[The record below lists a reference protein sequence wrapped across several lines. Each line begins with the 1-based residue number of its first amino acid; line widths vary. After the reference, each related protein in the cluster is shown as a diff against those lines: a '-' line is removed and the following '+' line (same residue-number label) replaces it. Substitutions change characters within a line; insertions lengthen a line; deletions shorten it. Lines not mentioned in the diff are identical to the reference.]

1 MIGRTT
7 LMAPVAAT
15 LGLGFVLAGCATD
28 EAPPVKTSYS
38 LGRGTVS
45 YDELRRASE
54 QCAVDGGKIQA
65 KQDGGDPAQLSNY
78 SCEISKGKQR
88 P

>member
-7 LMAPVAAT
+7 
-15 LGLGFVLAGCATD
+15 VLAIVGFGSILTACASD
-28 EAPPVKTSYS
+28 AAPAKTSYS
-38 LGRGTVS
+38 LGRGVVS
-45 YDELRRASE
+45 YDELRRASDK
-54 QCAVDGGKIQA
+54 CVADGGKIEA

-78 SCEISKGKQR
+78 TCVISKGKQR

>member
-1 MIGRTT
+1 VIARTAI
-7 LMAPVAAT
+7 LALV
-15 LGLGFVLAGCATD
+15 GLGFATAGCATD
-28 EAPPVKTSYS
+28 DVAPAKSSYS

-45 YDELRRASE
+45 YDQLRRDSD
-54 QCAVDGGKIQA
+54 QCAADGGKIES

-78 SCEISKGKQR
+78 TCVISKGKQR